1 GMKSL
6 EVKGDLAQKISG
18 ALGIKVQ
25 SDIVLESSSRI
36 SLKVGG
42 SFVVIHPGGV
52 DIMGPKINLNG
63 GGSPGTAVGTLQ
75 PVVLATLSSD
85 GTGENSGGGDDSNVS
100 GNPVIE
106 SEDVD
111 EEKKITSISW
121 SYGEDKIELGD
132 ISRHY
137 VDLNLHIQTENYN
150 PGESVCCAVEYNDID
165 NIKQIITVTG
175 IVDNTGNVCIHNVFS
190 DVLMSVQ

>member
-1 GMKSL
+1 
-6 EVKGDLAQKISG
+6 

-52 DIMGPKINLNG
+52 DIVGLKINLNS
-63 GGSPGTAVGTLQ
+63 GGSPDTPVGTMQ
-75 PVVLATLSSD
+75 PTVLTTLSSD

-111 EEKKITSISW
+111 KEKKITSISW

-150 PGESVCCAVEYNDID
+150 PGESICCIVEYNDID
-165 NIKQIITVTG
+165 NIKQIITVAG
-175 IVDNTGNVCIHNVFS
+175 IVDNTGNVCICNVFG
-190 DVLMSVQ
+190 DVLISVQ